1 MPYRTPLTEASDRP
15 KGGFFI
21 DLHLIVRQMA
31 DSFMK
36 AEILE
41 KVKEIIEKRMDTS
54 WQAMEAAKNS
64 ANEEGKSSAG
74 DKYETA
80 RAMGQIDRE
89 MNGRMYEQA
98 HQERLILEKI
108 NPQITPANVGLGALV
123 KTTMGVF
130 FVAVGAGVVALN
142 GKNIMVISPQA
153 PIGQILMGKVAD
165 EAFEFRGKGY
175 KILSIE

>member
-1 MPYRTPLTEASDRP
+1 
-15 KGGFFI
+15 
-21 DLHLIVRQMA
+21 
-31 DSFMK
+31 MK
-36 AEILE
+36 AELLE

-98 HQERLILEKI
+98 RQERLLLEKI
-108 NPQITPANVGLGALV
+108 NPQITHSSVGLGALV
-123 KTTMGVF
+123 KTTMGDF
-130 FVAVGAGVVALN
+130 FVAVGAGIVALN
-142 GKNIMVISPQA
+142 GKNVMVISSQS
-153 PIGQILMGKVAD
+153 PIGQILMTKTATD
-165 EAFEFRGKGY
+165 IFEFRGEKY
-175 KILSIE
+175 MIEAIE